1 MSAPWALAGSLNQ
14 FSVIVEPFAV
24 CQTPE
29 PDVAKLVTGAAKSVS
44 LTVTVKL
51 MGSAVVL
58 IKLSELALR
67 MSNGPGLA
75 GVPTEV
81 WIEPFT

>member
-1 MSAPWALAGSLNQ
+1 MMIAMAVVVVMDAP
-14 FSVIVEPFAV
+14 
-24 CQTPE
+24 
-29 PDVAKLVTGAAKSVS
+29 
-44 LTVTVKL
+44 
-51 MGSAVVL
+51 VVL

-75 GVPTEV
+75 RVPTEV